1 MSLNIIK
8 VKIYQQSKKNITK
21 IEKYLKSKKTHHKIR
36 KTPQS
41 QENIK
46 VRKSKKT
53 PSENT
58 EIEFF
63 CSRLKFDLSLQ
74 NRDSNE

>member
-1 MSLNIIK
+1 M
-8 VKIYQQSKKNITK
+8 
-21 IEKYLKSKKTHHKIR
+21 R

-46 VRKSKKT
+46 LRKSKKT

-63 CSRLKFDLSLQ
+63 CSGLKFDLSLQ
-74 NRDSNE
+74 NQCSNE